1 MLGIGLNLGIGFI
14 GLGITCLDDRMRI
27 LFFATLTLLCTV
39 TTSLA
44 MTTAPPHCITPTL
57 LTPTTL
63 PSPSLLAVLSSPPS
77 PRYALLATTCYPSSP
92 SPLLAVETTDGS
104 ALNTTSLSSLPCV
117 ASFHPVGASA
127 GVISTTT
134 TECVEEI
141 KSIQAKSFVRTLPR
155 TPIPLSAQR
164 DAPTP
169 SQAARVAAMGA
180 AKNPKVDA
188 ILAEITTELL
198 MSFVDS
204 LSAIFSRLSP
214 SPGAFDT
221 STLLASWYRQAGWDV
236 TTQAYREDYAPNVVA
251 ELKGVTHPDKIVVAI
266 AHFDDRASDI
276 KSQTER
282 APGADDNGSGTA
294 ALLAM
299 ASALSGH
306 AHGFAYTI
314 RLVSVSGEEQGLL
327 GSKAYVTSA
336 VQAGDNIVMAA
347 NADMLGW
354 CPSDGVD
361 IVGFKDKEV
370 TPWLVSLAKTLSSLY
385 TGATTADSA
394 SCCSDYISFFNEG
407 IPAVG
412 FFESALTASAYPE
425 YHSSQDLPDKLNG
438 EHFQIASRSFAALV
452 ASFAEPL

>member
-1 MLGIGLNLGIGFI
+1 MIRSLLL
-14 GLGITCLDDRMRI
+14 L
-27 LFFATLTLLCTV
+27 TLTILVCCTHPV
-39 TTSLA
+39 TPTP
-44 MTTAPPHCITPTL
+44 TTTPPCINPTL
-57 LTPTTL
+57 LTPSTL

-77 PRYALLATTCYPSSP
+77 PRYALLATECYPSPSSP
-92 SPLLAVETTDGS
+92 PLLGVETTDG
-104 ALNTTSLSSLPCV
+104 AVLNTTALSSLPCV
-117 ASFHPVGASA
+117 DAFYPVGTSA
-127 GVISTTT
+127 GVISPRTTT
-134 TECVEEI
+134 PLCVEEI
-141 KSIQAKSFVRTLPR
+141 KSGLARIFVRVLPSS
-155 TPIPLSAQR
+155 PIPLSAQR
-164 DAPTP
+164 EAPLP
-169 SQAARVAAMGA
+169 SEAARVAAMGA

-188 ILAEITTELL
+188 ILSEITTDSL
-198 MSFVDS
+198 MAYVES

-214 SPGAFDT
+214 SPGAFDA
-221 STLLASWYRQAGWDV
+221 STLLGAWYQNAGWDV
-236 TTQAYREDYAPNVVA
+236 STQAYSEEYAPNVIA